1 MLKESKNELKRNA
14 RLEMASRKI
23 YGMNKAFY
31 VIKRLLKSKHMITHL
46 KNRPEYFLDKTISGR
61 ADMNA

>member
-1 MLKESKNELKRNA
+1 MLTESKNELKRNA

-46 KNRPEYFLDKTISGR
+46 KKQTGILS
-61 ADMNA
+61 